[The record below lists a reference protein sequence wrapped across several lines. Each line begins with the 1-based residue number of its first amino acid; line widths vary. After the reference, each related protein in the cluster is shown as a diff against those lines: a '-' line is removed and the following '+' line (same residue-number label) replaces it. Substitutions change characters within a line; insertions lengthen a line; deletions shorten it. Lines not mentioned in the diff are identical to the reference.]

1 MTESLAAGD
10 QHFESSM
17 PVDKQAA
24 LKDNVWLKHA
34 MTEVNLTRA
43 QKFDRDNSASATDL
57 LLEAGHSLVYQGG
70 QAWVTSLGQLVDD
83 ATGSGTKYADMVSI
97 VQRPQEAEYQ
107 SSRWYAQQI
116 GAGIGFAAPF
126 ALAHGALKS
135 SGLSLAARTEQTI
148 ASTGRLFSSA
158 NGIRLADGAITG
170 FVADFA
176 LRPLD
181 GHEGNHLIARTKN
194 GITGAAVM
202 STMTA
207 GSLGLRTASRSFAAA
222 LAGEGVT
229 KQASRMIYDGSIGAL
244 SGIPGGAA
252 SAHAH
257 SLLSEGRL
265 ASSEEVSQSIY
276 ATAWTGGVLSAG
288 HVIGRD
294 PKVLTPA
301 APKEFELRGLNKYR
315 FNKRET
321 VLEKTLGAIG
331 DAHANTK
338 YAVRDGVESA
348 RGSAYSFLNKYDLR
362 HPVQRAREF
371 LRTPEVEQPRAPLT
385 KENNPVEAF
394 ERELPRYIKD
404 IEAKELEMES
414 TKDRGES
421 YERFKEMRDIRTNFA
436 ARMLD
441 MWNGTETSPGIRQLT
456 DAQLATT
463 DVPAQRV
470 AEIRAAFTKPA
481 RGESYSS
488 TSPLTEAL
496 LKLYG
501 KETDVDYQHLD
512 VLGEIEYAKQ
522 KHYGFSVDEMVKR
535 MQMPRNHSIKD
546 HEGDTPVDWMP
557 NKRTADNADFYHG
570 TVSGSLS
577 SIMVERTL
585 LPPGELRLRGI
596 KQTTGE
602 SANEN
607 LHRKNVSITRDFN
620 EAYAYHRHSPASLT
634 DFPVIYGI
642 SRDVA
647 PRSRLA
653 GMLERGELLVPKL
666 GLGENT
672 AVKLGLKTQDITHM
686 FVPDTEVPTVQ
697 RMLRNH
703 GIGGVDVV
711 GFGNMKKPEWIPEA
725 APVYDEHGFRVID
738 QTADNLGQTPAHAF

>member
-10 QHFESSM
+10 YNFESM
-17 PVDKQAA
+17 TPDKQSA

-34 MTEVNLTRA
+34 LTEVNLSRA
-43 QKFDRDNSASATDL
+43 QKSGRDNSASPTDL
-57 LLEAGHSLVYQGG
+57 LIEAGHSLAYQGG

-83 ATGSGTKYADMVSI
+83 ATGSGTKFSDMVS
-97 VQRPQEAEYQ
+97 VLPRPQDAEYK
-107 SSRWYAQQI
+107 SNRWYAQQI

-126 ALAHGALKS
+126 ALTHGALKS
-135 SGLSLAARTEQTI
+135 SGLTLAARTEQSI

-170 FVADFA
+170 FVADFT
-176 LRPLD
+176 LRPLE
-181 GHEGNHLIARTKN
+181 GHEGNHLVARTKN
-194 GITGAAVM
+194 GIIGATVM
-202 STMTA
+202 SSMTA

-222 LAGEGVT
+222 IAGEGAT
-229 KQASRMIYDGSIGAL
+229 KQTGRMIYDGSIGAL
-244 SGIPGGAA
+244 SGIPGGAT

-257 SLLSEGRL
+257 SLLNEGRL
-265 ASSEEVSQSIY
+265 ASSEEVAKSIY
-276 ATAWTGGVLSAG
+276 TTAWTGGVLSAG

-294 PKVLTPA
+294 PKVLSPA
-301 APKEFELRGLNKYR
+301 PPKEFEMRGLNKYR

-321 VLEKTLGAIG
+321 ILEKTLGAIG
-331 DAHANTK
+331 DAHANAK
-338 YAVRDGVESA
+338 YAVHDGVESA
-348 RGSAYSFLNKYDLR
+348 RGRAYSFLNKYDLR
-362 HPVQRAREF
+362 HPVQRARQF

-394 ERELPRYIKD
+394 ERELPRYIKE
-404 IEAKELEMES
+404 IEAKELQMES
-414 TKDRGES
+414 TKDRSES

-456 DAQLATT
+456 DAQLTT
-463 DVPAQRV
+463 ADIPVERV

-481 RGESYSS
+481 RGDSYSS
-488 TSPLTEAL
+488 TSPLTQAL

-501 KETDVDYQHLD
+501 KETDANYQHLD

-535 MQMPRNHSIKD
+535 MQMPRNHAIKD

-557 NKRTADNADFYHG
+557 NRRNPDNADFYHG

-577 SIMVERTL
+577 SIMTERTL

-642 SRDVA
+642 SRDIA

-666 GLGENT
+666 GLGDNT
-672 AVKLGLKTQDITHM
+672 AVKLGLKTRDITHM
-686 FVPDTEVPTVQ
+686 FVPDPEVPTVQ
-697 RMLRNH
+697 RMLRNY

-711 GFGNMKKPEWIPEA
+711 GFGNMKKPEWLPDA
-725 APVYDEHGFRVID
+725 APIYDEHGFRVID
-738 QTADNLGQTPAHAF
+738 QTPENLGKAAAQAF

>member
-1 MTESLAAGD
+1 MTESFAAGD
-10 QHFESSM
+10 NNTDSQK
-17 PVDKQAA
+17 PVDKQAI
-24 LKDNVWLKHA
+24 LQDNVWLKHA
-34 MTEVNLTRA
+34 MTEVNFSRA
-43 QKFDRDNSASATDL
+43 QKSERDNSASATDL
-57 LLEAGHSLVYQGG
+57 LIDAGHSLAYQGG

-83 ATGSGTKYADMVSI
+83 AAGTGTKYTDMVSFLT
-97 VQRPQEAEYQ
+97 RPEDAEYK
-107 SSRWYAQQI
+107 SNRWYAQQI

-126 ALAHGALKS
+126 ALTHGALKS
-135 SGLSLAARTEQTI
+135 TGLSLAARTEGTI

-158 NGIRLADGAITG
+158 NGIRLVDGAVTG
-170 FVADFA
+170 FAADFA
-176 LRPLD
+176 LRPLEAN
-181 GHEGNHLIARTKN
+181 EGNHLWARTKN

-202 STMTA
+202 SSMTA
-207 GSLGLRTASRSFAAA
+207 GSLGLRTVSRSFAAS
-222 LAGEGVT
+222 LVGEGAT
-229 KQASRMIYDGSIGAL
+229 KQTGRIVYDGSIGAL
-244 SGIPGGAA
+244 SGIPGGAT

-265 ASSEEVSQSIY
+265 ATSNEVSQAIY
-276 ATAWTGGVLSAG
+276 TTAWTGGVLSAG

-301 APKEFELRGLNKYR
+301 PPKEFELRGLNKYR

-331 DAHANTK
+331 DVHANTK
-338 YAVRDGVESA
+338 YAIRDGVESA
-348 RGSAYSFLNKYDLR
+348 RGSAYSFLNKYELR
-362 HPVQRAREF
+362 HPVQRIRDL
-371 LRTPEVEQPRAPLT
+371 LRTPEVETPRAPLT

-394 ERELPRYIKD
+394 ERELPKYIKD
-404 IEAKELEMES
+404 IEAKEIQMEN
-414 TKDRGES
+414 TKDRAES
-421 YERFKEMRDIRTNFA
+421 YERFKEMRDIRTNFG

-456 DAQLATT
+456 DAQLATAGI
-463 DVPAQRV
+463 PIERV

-481 RGESYSS
+481 RGDRYNDA
-488 TSPLTEAL
+488 SPLTEAL

-501 KETDVDYQHLD
+501 KETDASYQNLD
-512 VLGEIEYAKQ
+512 VLGEVEYAKQ

-557 NKRTADNADFYHG
+557 NKKSPENADFYHG

-577 SIMVERTL
+577 SIMTERTL

-620 EAYAYHRHSPASLT
+620 EAYAYHRHSPTTLT
-634 DFPVIYGI
+634 EFPVIYGI
-642 SRDVA
+642 SREVA
-647 PRSRLA
+647 PRTRLA
-653 GMLERGELLVPKL
+653 GMLERGELLVPNL
-666 GLGENT
+666 GLGESA

-686 FVPDTEVPTVQ
+686 FVPDTEVSTVQ

-703 GIGGVDVV
+703 RIGGVDVV
-711 GFGNMKKPEWIPEA
+711 GFGNMKKPEWIADA
-725 APVYDEHGFRVID
+725 APIYDEHGFRVID
-738 QTADNLGQTPAHAF
+738 QSAEKIGQPAHAF